1 MAVAGCSAGVFKGGQ
16 GIQPAGSPL
25 HQCAPRPSVPTK
37 SPCLSRSLGR
47 TSLARLLSEPATA
60 CNQPPPMRIGKWPCF
75 VATFTLCVLLLQRCS
90 RVEPPPADDVKPL
103 ERRYAELHARTLA
116 AAARQHAEMCRVRGA
131 TALTDPSGLLGP
143 DAPGFNH
150 ARTPRPHAG
159 GRSRSAW
166 SKCSPWQL
174 LSSATVP
181 RQEAPGGSWQLG
193 TPRVRPRH
201 WAPSRLLTHQAA
213 SVRRCATSLVPQLS
227 LTRLGLTLRL
237 QVPGVTPVGTRVP
250 PHRPPTPGR
259 TRQRAL
265 R

>member
-131 TALTDPSGLLGP
+131 TALTDPSGP
-143 DAPGFNH
+143 DAPASSARRHTCRHSCSTSQAANAWPDPA
-150 ARTPRPHAG
+150 ARTALMRGLVKREH
-159 GRSRSAW
+159 
-166 SKCSPWQL
+166 
-174 LSSATVP
+174 
-181 RQEAPGGSWQLG
+181 G
-193 TPRVRPRH
+193 T
-201 WAPSRLLTHQAA
+201 LE
-213 SVRRCATSLVPQLS
+213 
-227 LTRLGLTLRL
+227 
-237 QVPGVTPVGTRVP
+237 PVQG
-250 PHRPPTPGR
+250 
-259 TRQRAL
+259 
-265 R
+265 

>member
-1 MAVAGCSAGVFKGGQ
+1 
-16 GIQPAGSPL
+16 
-25 HQCAPRPSVPTK
+25 
-37 SPCLSRSLGR
+37 
-47 TSLARLLSEPATA
+47 
-60 CNQPPPMRIGKWPCF
+60 MRIGKWPCF

-90 RVEPPPADDVKPL
+90 RVEPSPADDVEPL
-103 ERRYAELHARTLA
+103 ERLVARYAELHARTLA

-150 ARTPRPHAG
+150 ARTQRPHAG

-193 TPRVRPRH
+193 TPRARPSH
-201 WAPSRLLTHQAA
+201 WALSRRVTLQAA
-213 SVRRCATSLVPQLS
+213 SVRRCATA
-227 LTRLGLTLRL
+227 LTDPSGPDAPGSKCQASHLYALEFHLT
-237 QVPGVTPVGTRVP
+237 G
-250 PHRPPTPGR
+250 
-259 TRQRAL
+259 RQRLAGPGSSHCADA
-265 R
+265 RPRQGRAWHSRT